1 MTGFLSAERSRSLA
15 GRLGVIAP
23 WLLSAAAAALP
34 LLQSARAEAEP
45 LLAQASGSNRAYYD
59 KAKREL
65 GEPYYSMYRIVDRL
79 ARANALDQRPW
90 RVKVE
95 PAYDINA
102 FASETNRLSIA
113 SGLIDQLAGDSAGLA
128 CVMGHEMAHH
138 VHRHIALKLKDVA
151 TARQQVIGQAE
162 EMARQQMVKEQS
174 RRNWGVLTSILQQT
188 TGIPVPVPIRGGDS
202 PEELERKMNELA
214 TNAEQDLLAASRTM
228 EMESDR
234 SGYEYMARAG
244 FDPQGC
250 MRMLEVLA
258 RQSGAEFETTHPA
271 IPRRIEQ
278 MRQLIQTK
286 PAATLAAEGKARL
299 RASRALTYDLS
310 NDRNSLRINSRI
322 AGSSQ
327 PFPDDL

>member
-23 WLLSAAAAALP
+23 WLLSAAAALP

-59 KAKREL
+59 NAKREL

-95 PAYDINA
+95 SAYDINA

-138 VHRHIALKLKDVA
+138 VHRHIALKLKDAA

-188 TGIPVPVPIRGGDS
+188 TGIPVPVV
-202 PEELERKMNELA
+202 
-214 TNAEQDLLAASRTM
+214 
-228 EMESDR
+228 
-234 SGYEYMARAG
+234 
-244 FDPQGC
+244 C
-250 MRMLEVLA
+250 
-258 RQSGAEFETTHPA
+258 
-271 IPRRIEQ
+271 
-278 MRQLIQTK
+278 
-286 PAATLAAEGKARL
+286 
-299 RASRALTYDLS
+299 
-310 NDRNSLRINSRI
+310 
-322 AGSSQ
+322 
-327 PFPDDL
+327 